1 MKNRILLLLSLLI
14 PICLLVWF
22 AFKAQSNEQLAA
34 QQQYQ
39 NLAHSQLRLVD
50 EKISRYFQQ
59 LGNVLITDKVKLQ
72 PAAGEQM
79 KQFTHKIRQF
89 LQYSPYILNIY
100 IADKDQKLLYPS
112 LTRNLSAKERLFLK
126 DIQVISHNSSLF
138 REQKEIAQNTDNRYS
153 AVSQKLFSMSR
164 SRQTAEIQEQGWIIW
179 YQQRNLQHIFWF
191 KDAQKRLYLLSLDR
205 IKILSELI
213 ALLPD
218 KNPSS
223 HLLQDTSIQLSNS
236 NNELVYE
243 WGDYP
248 QTNTQSIDLMLS
260 YPLSSWKLSWHAKN
274 LSENSFQK
282 KWSLLIIA
290 IFASILMF
298 GIMSLFY
305 REYNR
310 EIRQAQ
316 QRVNFVSQVS
326 HELKTPLTN
335 IRMYAELL
343 ETRIAS
349 DFLTERLPEQS
360 QQVSKS
366 QHFLSVIINES
377 QRLSRL
383 IENVL
388 SFAKVQKESF
398 KINKSKANVDEIID
412 NVVLS
417 FSPIFKQKNLSVLFS
432 ANASEPVTIDTHLLE
447 QILNNL
453 FSNIEKYASQGKK
466 IDIHSS
472 QTEHSQTGQKIRIEI
487 QDYGPGIKKTE
498 QNKIFNPFYRSN
510 TKITEGIS
518 GTGIGL
524 TISQQL
530 AKLHGG
536 KLSYK
541 NVPNGACFVIELEAF
556 SQTERH

>member
-1 MKNRILLLLSLLI
+1 MKNRILLLLFLLI

-22 AFKAQSNEQLAA
+22 AFKAQSNEQLAT

-39 NLAHSQLRLVD
+39 NLAYSQLRLVD
-50 EKISRYFQQ
+50 EKINRYFQQ
-59 LGNVLITDKVKLQ
+59 LGNVLITNKTKLQ
-72 PAAGEQM
+72 PALDEQT
-79 KQFTHKIRQF
+79 KQFTNKIRQF

-112 LTRNLSAKERLFLK
+112 LTQKLSTIESLFLK
-126 DIQVISHNSSLF
+126 DIQVISHNPSLF
-138 REQKEIAQNTDNRYS
+138 RGQKEIAQNTDNRYT
-153 AVSQKLFSMSR
+153 AVSKKLFSMSR
-164 SRQTAEIQEQGWIIW
+164 SRQTTEVQDQGWITW

-191 KDAQKRLYLLSLDR
+191 KDTQKRLYLLSLDR

-236 NNELVYE
+236 NNELIYE
-243 WGDYP
+243 WGDYLVVNEQP
-248 QTNTQSIDLMLS
+248 IDLMLS
-260 YPLSSWKLSWHAKN
+260 YPLSSWKLSWYAKN
-274 LSENSFQK
+274 LSENSFQT

-290 IFASILMF
+290 IFASILML
-298 GIMSLFY
+298 GIMFLFY

-343 ETRIAS
+343 ETRIES
-349 DFLTERLPEQS
+349 DEQS
-360 QQVSKS
+360 QQESKS

-398 KINKSKANVDEIID
+398 KISKSKANVDEIID

-417 FSPIFKQKNLSVLFS
+417 FSPIFKQKKLSVQFS
-432 ANASEPVTIDTHLLE
+432 ANASEAVNIDAHLLK

-453 FSNIEKYASQGKK
+453 FNNIEKYASQGKK

-472 QTEHSQTGQKIRIEI
+472 QTKQKIRIEI
-487 QDYGPGIKKTE
+487 QDYGPGIKKAE

-510 TKITEGIS
+510 TKITEGVS

-541 NVPNGACFVIELEAF
+541 NVPNGACFVIELEAL
-556 SQTERH
+556 SQTQERR

>member
-1 MKNRILLLLSLLI
+1 MKSRILLLLFLLI

-22 AFKAQSNEQLAA
+22 AFKAQSNEQLAT

-50 EKISRYFQQ
+50 EKISRYFQR
-59 LGNVLITDKVKLQ
+59 LGNVLITNKTKLQ
-72 PAAGEQM
+72 PASGEQM
-79 KQFTHKIRQF
+79 KQFTNKMRQF

-100 IADKDQKLLYPS
+100 IADKDQNILYPS
-112 LTRNLSAKERLFLK
+112 LTQNLSATESVFLK
-126 DIQVISHNSSLF
+126 DIQVISHNPSLF
-138 REQKEIAQNTDNRYS
+138 REQKEIAQNTDNRYA
-153 AVSQKLFSMSR
+153 AVSKKLFSMSR
-164 SRQTAEIQEQGWIIW
+164 SRQTTEIQEQAWITW

-191 KDAQKRLYLLSLDR
+191 KDTQKRLYLLSLDR

-236 NNELVYE
+236 NNELIYE

-248 QTNTQSIDLMLS
+248 VVNEQSIDLMLS
-260 YPLSSWKLSWHAKN
+260 YPLSSWKLSWYAKN
-274 LSENSFQK
+274 LSENSFQI

-298 GIMSLFY
+298 GIMFLFY
-305 REYNR
+305 REYNQ

-343 ETRIAS
+343 ETRIES
-349 DFLTERLPEQS
+349 DEQS
-360 QQVSKS
+360 QQESKS

-417 FSPIFKQKNLSVLFS
+417 FSPIFKQKKLSVQFS
-432 ANASEPVTIDTHLLE
+432 ANASEPVNIDAHLLE

-472 QTEHSQTGQKIRIEI
+472 QTKQKIRIEI
-487 QDYGPGIKKTE
+487 QDYGPGIKKAE

-510 TKITEGIS
+510 TKITEGVS

-556 SQTERH
+556 SQTQERR